1 MRNLTHCL
9 PPPQNCSSV
18 LPARPPAIPRPE
30 TWSHSGRFFFTNP
43 VHIISGKVSHSCVCN
58 IFHLSHCQSSDSQQ
72 SLPISSW
79 RVCRGL
85 LASVPTVRLADS
97 PFTATRVVF
106 LKNKTLCPPL
116 PASTLNPLKAS
127 FCLQD
132 KVQVAL
138 AGFGKVSMVCSC
150 PAPFSFPKLLP
161 YSKPCSSPKSLCPFT
176 PFLCFYYPFC
186 LESPPLPCLPGE
198 HHSSFETQFKHC
210 FL

>member
-1 MRNLTHCL
+1 MAKVPRARQAQCVRNLTHCL

-58 IFHLSHCQSSDSQQ
+58 IFHLSHCQSSDSRQ

-79 RVCRGL
+79 GVCRGL

-106 LKNKTLCPPL
+106 LKNKTLCPPADGL
-116 PASTLNPLKAS
+116 HVKPFKS
-127 FCLQD
+127 F
-132 KVQVAL
+132 
-138 AGFGKVSMVCSC
+138 
-150 PAPFSFPKLLP
+150 LLP
-161 YSKPCSSPKSLCPFT
+161 TRQSSSCISRVWEGFHGL
-176 PFLCFYYPFC
+176 L
-186 LESPPLPCLPGE
+186 LPCPLLFP
-198 HHSSFETQFKHC
+198 
-210 FL
+210 